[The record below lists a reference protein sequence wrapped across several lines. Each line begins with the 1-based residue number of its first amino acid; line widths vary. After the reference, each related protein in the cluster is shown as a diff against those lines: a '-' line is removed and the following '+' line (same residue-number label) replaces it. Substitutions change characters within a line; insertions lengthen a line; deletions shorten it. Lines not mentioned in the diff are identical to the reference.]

1 MLYVNGTAGQDKW
14 NIGLPTVDYGLRTTG
29 LRTPD
34 RALFKDWGPVLK
46 RRLGKLT
53 QMIYKK

>member
-14 NIGLPTVDYGLRTTG
+14 YIGLPTVDYGLRTTG

-34 RALFKDWGPVLK
+34 RALFKD
-46 RRLGKLT
+46 
-53 QMIYKK
+53 

>member
-1 MLYVNGTAGQDKW
+1 MTWIKFTVPPMLYVNGTAGQDKW

-34 RALFKDWGPVLK
+34 RALFKD
-46 RRLGKLT
+46 
-53 QMIYKK
+53 